1 MYGKADS
8 LWVKNFDGM
17 AQKTVLKRL
26 LSKYGLLSVDMQRAI
41 KVDQAVIPS
50 IESDDND
57 IIYIDNPETD
67 NNEAGNE

>member
-1 MYGKADS
+1 
-8 LWVKNFDGM
+8 
-17 AQKTVLKRL
+17 L